1 MRGGVGLPTE
11 SIEYVAL
18 VCRPFDK
25 SNRTVLAIGFIF
37 KPLLMSLAFLGNET
51 FTYLGSAT
59 QPHHSKGATC
69 GSMRD
74 NDHVFYA
81 MLFLIDIQSV
91 KQSLHSRSY
100 IVSALPWKV

>member
-18 VCRPFDK
+18 ICRPFNK
-25 SNRTVLAIGFIF
+25 SNRTVLTIGFIF
-37 KPLLMSLAFLGNET
+37 KPLSFFWVLKSFSWQWKH

-59 QPHHSKGATC
+59 QPHHSEGATC
-69 GSMRD
+69 GSMSD
-74 NDHVFYA
+74 NDHIFYT

-91 KQSLHSRSY
+91 K
-100 IVSALPWKV
+100 